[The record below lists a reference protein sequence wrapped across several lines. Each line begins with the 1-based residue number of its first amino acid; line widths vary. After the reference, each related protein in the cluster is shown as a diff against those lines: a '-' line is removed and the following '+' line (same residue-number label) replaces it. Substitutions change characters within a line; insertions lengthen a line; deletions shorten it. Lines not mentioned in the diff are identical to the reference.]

1 MGTVF
6 RSSLET
12 HPVNCVTAA
21 YQRFPTLP
29 PPCYFHKRAS
39 GIITVELRGHLSRK
53 TSTAQNICV
62 HTKQD
67 GSDVFTTQELFYS
80 AENEASKALT
90 STDPQPVQKFPKI
103 FNAPHIWV
111 LIMKFS
117 YGSLWHLLDFCVYIW
132 EINPK
137 VQFSLYKDSFI
148 LYNILSSR
156 IFMYSIPF
164 TESSMCTK

>member
-1 MGTVF
+1 MGTLEDSF
-6 RSSLET
+6 PLQYET

-39 GIITVELRGHLSRK
+39 GVITVELRGHLSRK

-90 STDPQPVQKFPKI
+90 STDPQPVLKI
-103 FNAPHIWV
+103 FSVPHIWV

-117 YGSLWHLLDFCVYIW
+117 CGSL
-132 EINPK
+132 
-137 VQFSLYKDSFI
+137 
-148 LYNILSSR
+148 
-156 IFMYSIPF
+156 
-164 TESSMCTK
+164 

>member
-1 MGTVF
+1 MGT
-6 RSSLET
+6 LEDSFPLQSET
-12 HPVNCVTAA
+12 RPVNCVTAA

-103 FNAPHIWV
+103 FNVPHICMAPCDIYLMV
-111 LIMKFS
+111 MEFAFIFEKSIQMSSSHCTKILSYLI
-117 YGSLWHLLDFCVYIW
+117 FCVVEFY
-132 EINPK
+132 
-137 VQFSLYKDSFI
+137 L
-148 LYNILSSR
+148 
-156 IFMYSIPF
+156 
-164 TESSMCTK
+164 T